1 MDKIAFHARSDI
13 GGVSTRGRAL
23 EDRSFAD
30 EVALADGTRL
40 FVAAV
45 ADGVGGG
52 PAGGRAAE
60 VALQALVDTLREG
73 QAAEMPLALLARA
86 VQAANAEV
94 LAEGTRSPELH
105 GLASTLA
112 VALVRDRR
120 LYVANLGDSRVMLV
134 RAGRV
139 RALTWDHVFRNDIVA
154 RSGVDVA
161 RAARH
166 PRAADLVRA
175 AGLADDARVDLGL
188 YLRGGPL
195 GAEPEAVAG
204 ENQGLTLLPGD
215 RVVVCTD
222 GLVKPRADRP
232 DRPYVSLREIAEHV
246 SDNVPERAVA
256 ALLSLAKGRDVDD
269 NVSAAVLA
277 VPSGRR
283 CHPLRVPWALTLS
296 VAVVAAGIASL
307 VTALVLRP
315 DWLTL
320 AGR

>member
-73 QAAEMPLALLARA
+73 QAAEAPLALLARA

-94 LAEGTRSPELH
+94 LAEGARSPELH

-112 VALVRDRR
+112 VALIRDGR

-139 RALTWDHVFRNDIVA
+139 TALTWDHVFRNDVVA
-154 RSGVDVA
+154 RGGVDAA

-166 PRAADLVRA
+166 PRATDLARA
-175 AGLADDARVDLGL
+175 AGLADDAPVDLGL

-195 GAEPEAVAG
+195 GAEPESVAG
-204 ENQGLTLLPGD
+204 ANQGLALLPGD

-222 GLVKPRADRP
+222 GLIKPRADRP
-232 DRPYVSLREIAEHV
+232 TQPYVSLREIAEHV
-246 SDNVPERAVA
+246 GDNVPERAVA

-277 VPSGRR
+277 VPARPGRHR
-283 CHPLRVPWALTLS
+283 APVPWGLTLS
-296 VAVVAAGIASL
+296 VAIVAAGIASL
-307 VTALVLRP
+307 VTALCLRP
-315 DWLTL
+315 EWLTL